1 MNIIKLILL
10 ACPVVLASML
20 LVANPASASHLKFI
34 PAVTQQVTLVSAQP
48 VHQWVAPNLSS
59 NSQTIIDQLGCSCA
73 TCVQAKLQMEGKL
86 SLSDLL

>member
-10 ACPVVLASML
+10 ACPVVLACML
-20 LVANPASASHLKFI
+20 LVANPAAASHLNSI

-59 NSQTIIDQLGCSCA
+59 DSQTIIDQLGCSCA
-73 TCVQAKLQMEGKL
+73 TCVQAKLQMEGKV

>member
-1 MNIIKLILL
+1 MKIIKLILL

-20 LVANPASASHLKFI
+20 LVANPAAASYLKSI
-34 PAVTQQVTLVSAQP
+34 AAVTQQVTFVSAQP
-48 VHQWVAPNLSS
+48 VHPWIAPNLSS
-59 NSQTIIDQLGCSCA
+59 DSQAIIDQLGCSCA